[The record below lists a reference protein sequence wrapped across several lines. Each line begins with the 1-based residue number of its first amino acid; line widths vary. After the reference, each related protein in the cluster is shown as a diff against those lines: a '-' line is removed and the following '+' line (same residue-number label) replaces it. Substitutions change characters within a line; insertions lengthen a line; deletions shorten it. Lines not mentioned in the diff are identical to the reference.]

1 LFLVDGCGSKGR
13 LTEGQVIKRIVLLAG
28 VWVGALLAPTRGLR
42 AAAPIDAGAVRD
54 SARSAVCR
62 VTVENAWGIPE
73 AIATGFLLGD
83 GRFVVTDLG
92 TVGRPGAAQ
101 VALQFQDG
109 SKVVAREF
117 GMADPALG
125 LVLLRMPA
133 DAPART
139 GLALAAE
146 LPVLDGTAPVIAAGW
161 HWGSQLEV
169 VAGRLWKGPAL
180 RDLAPLARVEPPAGV
195 DTFVRM
201 EGGRLEAAPGSPVL
215 GSSGTVLAVGFD
227 LLLRDTVAPLAMP
240 ATTLRSA
247 LLATPP
253 QLKPLAELPKPIWPQ
268 RPLRMPGSP
277 ATPADF
283 TAAAN
288 RFKTS
293 LLCQACKG
301 TGRITGEGPGRGLI
315 SRFFDGRFLCPICYG
330 ELVTPSE
337 VSLKALSTLAEQGTR
352 TVWVPVADDRARA
365 AARTTAAD
373 ILKALA
379 GYGPHFRHEHAA
391 AVAAALHTAAL
402 PPPWGIVCQ
411 AQVTGADDGPDG
423 RYVFLAPW
431 RSQAT
436 LAVRADDLVT
446 PGYKTAARR
455 EPPADSWVLL
465 LGAAL
470 SKFEAD
476 SREGFFVLPCEWLP
490 CTAPPPEPDARRPPF
505 GSRDSG
511 DRWPPSGPRDSG
523 DRRPP
528 SGPRG

>member
-1 LFLVDGCGSKGR
+1 
-13 LTEGQVIKRIVLLAG
+13 VIERIVLLAG
-28 VWVGALLAPTRGLR
+28 VWVGALLAPTQGLS
-42 AAAPIDAGAVRD
+42 AAGPIDAGAVRG

-92 TVGRPGAAQ
+92 TVSRPGAAQ
-101 VALQFQDG
+101 VSLQFQDG
-109 SKVVAREF
+109 SKSVAREF

-139 GLALAAE
+139 GLVLAAE

-169 VAGRLWKGPAL
+169 VAGRLWKGPAM
-180 RDLAPLARVEPPAGV
+180 RDLAPLARAEPPAGV

-201 EGGRLEAAPGSPVL
+201 EGGRLEAAGGSPLL

-227 LLLRDTVAPLAMP
+227 LLVRDMVAPLAMP

-253 QLKPLAELPKPIWPQ
+253 QLKPLAELPKPFWPQ

-277 ATPADF
+277 ATQADVR
-283 TAAAN
+283 AAAS
-288 RFKTS
+288 RFETA
-293 LLCQACKG
+293 LPCQTCKG

-315 SRFFDGRFLCPICYG
+315 SRFFDGHFPCPTCYG

-365 AARTTAAD
+365 AARAAAAD
-373 ILKALA
+373 ILRSLA
-379 GYGPHFRHEHAA
+379 GYGPHFRRDHAA

-411 AQVTGADDGPDG
+411 AQVTGADNGPDG

-446 PGYKTAARR
+446 PGYKTGARR

-465 LGAAL
+465 LGAVL
-470 SKFEAD
+470 SKFKAD
-476 SREGFFVLPCEWLP
+476 SREGFFVLPGEWMP
-490 CTAPPPEPDARRPPF
+490 CTAPPQPDPDDRRPPF
-505 GSRDSG
+505 G
-511 DRWPPSGPRDSG
+511 PRDR
-523 DRRPP
+523 DRNL
-528 SGPRG
+528 

>member
-1 LFLVDGCGSKGR
+1 MM
-13 LTEGQVIKRIVLLAG
+13 KRIVLLAG
-28 VWVGALLAPTRGLR
+28 VWVGALLAPTQGLS
-42 AAAPIDAGAVRD
+42 AAAPIDAAAVRD

-62 VTVENAWGIPE
+62 VTAENAWGIPE

-92 TVGRPGAAQ
+92 AVGRPGAAQ
-101 VALQFQDG
+101 VSLQFQDG
-109 SKVVAREF
+109 SKSVAREF

-169 VAGRLWKGPAL
+169 VAGRLWKGPAM

-201 EGGRLEAAPGSPVL
+201 EGGRLEAAGGSPLL

-227 LLLRDTVAPLAMP
+227 LLLRDTVAPLGMP

-253 QLKPLAELPKPIWPQ
+253 QLKPLAELPKPLWPQ

-277 ATPADF
+277 ATQADI
-283 TAAAN
+283 TAAAS
-288 RFKTS
+288 RFKTA
-293 LLCQACKG
+293 LLCQMCKG

-315 SRFFDGRFLCPICYG
+315 SRFFDGHFPCPTCHG
-330 ELVTPSE
+330 ELVTASE
-337 VSLKALSTLAEQGTR
+337 VSLKALSTLAEQATR

-365 AARTTAAD
+365 AARATAAD
-373 ILKALA
+373 ILKAMA
-379 GYGPHFRHEHAA
+379 GYGPHFRRDHAA
-391 AVAAALHTAAL
+391 AVAAALHAAAL

-411 AQVTGADDGPDG
+411 AQVTGADNGPDG
-423 RYVFLAPW
+423 RYVFLSPW
-431 RSQAT
+431 SSRAT
-436 LAVRADDLVT
+436 LAVRADDLVM
-446 PGYKTAARR
+446 PGYKTAVRR

-465 LGAAL
+465 TGAVL
-470 SKFEAD
+470 SRFKAD
-476 SREGFFVLPCEWLP
+476 SREGFFVLPCEWLS
-490 CTAPPPEPDARRPPF
+490 CTAPPPPEPDDRRPPF
-505 GSRDSG
+505 GSRDSD
-511 DRWPPSGPRDSG
+511 DRRPPPGPRDSD